1 MNIDYSKELSI
12 AAELT
17 SDVSKEIRKLGILV
31 DQAVVAAT
39 PFRDG
44 MAKANWLMSVNS
56 PRTDI
61 NDNTASFDMAGSYS
75 LNLAQ
80 SVLADYP
87 ANELPDLW
95 IVNNLPYI
103 QRLNEGRSQQAG
115 SKYIETAID
124 QAVSYGR

>member
-1 MNIDYSKELSI
+1 MAIDYSKELSI

-17 SDVSKEIRKLGILV
+17 SDVSKEVRKLGILV

-39 PFRDG
+39 PFDTGR
-44 MAKANWLMSVNS
+44 AKANWLMS
-56 PRTDI
+56 I
-61 NDNTASFDMAGSYS
+61 NNPQTGIADSGFDASGSYS

-103 QRLNEGRSQQAG
+103 QRLNEGWSQQAG

>member
-1 MNIDYSKELSI
+1 MAIDYSKELSI

-39 PFRDG
+39 PFDTGR
-44 MAKANWLMSVNS
+44 AKANWLMSINS
-56 PRTDI
+56 PQTGTVDSGF
-61 NDNTASFDMAGSYS
+61 DASGSYS

-103 QRLNEGRSQQAG
+103 QRLNEGWSQQAG

>member
-1 MNIDYSKELSI
+1 MAIDYSKELSI

-31 DQAVVAAT
+31 DQAVVGAT
-39 PFRDG
+39 PFDTGR
-44 MAKANWLMSVNS
+44 AKANWLMS
-56 PRTDI
+56 I
-61 NDNTASFDMAGSYS
+61 NNPQTGTVDSGFDASGSYS

-103 QRLNEGRSQQAG
+103 QRLNEGWSQQAG

>member
-1 MNIDYSKELSI
+1 MIDYSKELSI

-39 PFRDG
+39 PFDTGR
-44 MAKANWLMSVNS
+44 AKANWLMSINS
-56 PRTDI
+56 PETGTVDSGF
-61 NDNTASFDMAGSYS
+61 DASGSYS

-103 QRLNEGRSQQAG
+103 QRLNDGWSQQQEVP
-115 SKYIETAID
+115 KFVERAID

>member
-1 MNIDYSKELSI
+1 MAIDYSKELSI

-31 DQAVVAAT
+31 DQAVIAAT
-39 PFRDG
+39 PFDTGR
-44 MAKANWLMSVNS
+44 AKANWLMS
-56 PRTDI
+56 I
-61 NDNTASFDMAGSYS
+61 NNPQTGTVDSGFDASGSYS

-87 ANELPDLW
+87 ANDLPDLW

-103 QRLNEGRSQQAG
+103 QRLNEGWSQQAG